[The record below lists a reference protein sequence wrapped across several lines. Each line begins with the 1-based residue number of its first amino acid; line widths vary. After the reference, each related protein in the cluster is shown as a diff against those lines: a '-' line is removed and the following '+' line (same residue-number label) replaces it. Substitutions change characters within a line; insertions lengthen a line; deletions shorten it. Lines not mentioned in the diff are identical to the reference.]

1 MNESSLDP
9 QHTEGAPSRWAFFFR
24 VFLLAA
30 TFLAA
35 GLLVWQ
41 LSNLLLLAFGAILVA
56 VVLRSFAALIEK
68 YTPLH
73 ARASLVMAT
82 VSVALLAAGF
92 IFLLGAQ
99 IQAQFVQLLDR
110 LPELIQATEDRLG
123 IENLEERL
131 AEQIQQSVD
140 RASLLYNVAGWSSAI
155 VGGLANLG
163 LVVIAGIYLAAD
175 PQVYRRGLLLLF
187 PQRLHSKAAET
198 LDVLYSGL
206 QLWLLGQLL
215 SMVLV
220 GMLVAVGLWLL
231 GIPSALALGVI
242 AGLLEFVP
250 IIGPFLAAVPAVAIG
265 IGDGPV
271 TAAWVIGL
279 YILIQQLEG
288 NLLMPLIQQRMVRL
302 PPALTIFAI
311 LGFAL
316 LFGPLGVLFA
326 APLLVVVFILVKKL
340 WVRET
345 LDEDTSLPGDSDQ

>member
-1 MNESSLDP
+1 MNESPLDP
-9 QHTEGAPSRWAFFFR
+9 RHTEGAPSRWAFFFR

-92 IFLLGAQ
+92 TFLLGAQ
-99 IQAQFVQLLDR
+99 IQAQFAQLLER
-110 LPELIQATEDRLG
+110 LPELIQAAEDRLG

-131 AEQIQQSVD
+131 AEQIQQSVG

-187 PQRLHSKAAET
+187 PQRLHSQAAET

-231 GIPSALALGVI
+231 GIPSALARGVI
-242 AGLLEFVP
+242 AGLVEMIEERLR
-250 IIGPFLAAVPAVAIG
+250 
-265 IGDGPV
+265 GD
-271 TAAWVIGL
+271 
-279 YILIQQLEG
+279 E
-288 NLLMPLIQQRMVRL
+288 
-302 PPALTIFAI
+302 
-311 LGFAL
+311 
-316 LFGPLGVLFA
+316 
-326 APLLVVVFILVKKL
+326 
-340 WVRET
+340 
-345 LDEDTSLPGDSDQ
+345 